1 MWRSDFEYTLSDIE
15 TVNIRAEVY
24 RDDNGFFVSAFP
36 NNIGYG
42 NNNFVRTE
50 LGLPGAASVGTGG
63 VGTTYGEITIGMTF
77 KPNLPAPITGLL
89 IGRSCA

>member
-1 MWRSDFEYTLSDIE
+1 MAQYLEYTLSDIE

-42 NNNFVRTE
+42 NNNFVVRNLVFPARLRLAPAE
-50 LGLPGAASVGTGG
+50 LGPPMA
-63 VGTTYGEITIGMTF
+63 
-77 KPNLPAPITGLL
+77 
-89 IGRSCA
+89 RSPLA